1 MKKETIITFTSS
13 HSYVNWDDVIQLTEE
28 NGHDSDKVALHIKF
42 SDSNG
47 MKDLHDALGRR
58 LKRQQ
63 EELEEKIREEIEKK
77 EDIENS

>member
-13 HSYVNWDDVIQLTEE
+13 CSYVNWDDVIQLTEE
-28 NGHDSDKVALHIKF
+28 NGHDGDKVALHIKF

-58 LKRQQ
+58 LKKQR
-63 EELEEKIREEIEKK
+63 EELEEKTRK
-77 EDIENS
+77 ELETQENE